1 MEQELLNKIQLLQEE
16 NKNLKNEL
24 EEIKGHLKKY
34 TSPDRCK
41 KYYEENKEKL
51 LTKMKENPI
60 PSEKRKEYNKK
71 YYLKKKYQTHG
82 NVSL

>member
-1 MEQELLNKIQLLQEE
+1 MEQQLLFKIKVLEEE
-16 NKNLKNEL
+16 NEKLKLEL
-24 EEIKGHLKKY
+24 QETKDHLKKY

-60 PSEKRKEYNKK
+60 PSEKRKEYNKN
-71 YYLKKKYQTHG
+71 YYLKKKLTKTE
-82 NVSL
+82 NI